1 MAREFGLDRA
11 TVRKRLEGIAAIGE
25 SAHGHKLYALR
36 DAAPAIYRQ
45 PSTVSAESADFDP
58 DLLPPS
64 DRKAWYEAEF
74 KKRQLQELDGE
85 LMRGEVHER
94 EMAEVIKIVVAGLE
108 RLPDLLE
115 RDAGISGK
123 AVIKCRDI
131 IDDLRNAV
139 YQELVSGTHEDDM
152 EPI

>member
-1 MAREFGLDRA
+1 MPVVQEGRSGVAWIIDLSAAARWLIARGAA
-11 TVRKRLEGIAAIGE
+11 TENERP
-25 SAHGHKLYALR
+25 H
-36 DAAPAIYRQ
+36 D
-45 PSTVSAESADFDP
+45 VSEFDP

-64 DRKAWYEAEF
+64 ERKAWYESEF

-85 LMRGEVHER
+85 LMRGEIHER

-139 YQELVSGTHEDDM
+139 YQELVDGPPEGEEGLH
-152 EPI
+152 